1 MSALH
6 VVFIVGDTDLVVAAS
21 DVLHMESFTSA
32 TKVPG
37 APDHV
42 AGLVQIRHRVV
53 PVVDVRKRLGLPF
66 KEPSLDSRV
75 LVVKSGER
83 AVGLLVDK
91 AREVIQIDAGEFKE
105 PPDVVTAQ
113 SAGFVRSVV
122 QVAGRL
128 LMLINLEKIIG
139 EVRHGE

>member
-6 VVFIVGDTDLVVAAS
+6 VLFTVGESDLVVPAS
-21 DVLHMESFTSA
+21 DVLHMESFT
-32 TKVPG
+32 TVTRVPG
-37 APDHV
+37 APEHV

-53 PVVDVRKRLGLPF
+53 PVVDLRKRLGLPQQA
-66 KEPSLDSRV
+66 PTIDSRV

-91 AREVIQIDAGEFKE
+91 AREVIQLEPDQFKA
-105 PPDVVTAQ
+105 PPDVVTSQ
-113 SAGFVRSVV
+113 SAGFVQSVI
-122 QVAGRL
+122 QIAGRL
-128 LMLINLEKIIG
+128 LMLVNLEKLIG